1 MAAQTLVSWAGRY
14 MLLTEAVGRRFLA
27 TIIGIVKRI
36 ILKIIILI
44 KVFPGSW
51 PVVTSY
57 DYNAPISESGAYT
70 DKLCR

>member
-1 MAAQTLVSWAGRY
+1 

-36 ILKIIILI
+36 III

>member
-14 MLLTEAVGRRFLA
+14 MLLTEAVGRRFL
-27 TIIGIVKRI
+27 VKRI
-36 ILKIIILI
+36 ILKIIIIL

>member
-27 TIIGIVKRI
+27 TIIGIVK
-36 ILKIIILI
+36 IIIII